1 MAMEERIAKFIA
13 AMRAAGVRISVAE
26 SQDAWRAITHTG
38 AIDRHMFRN
47 GLRTTLVKD
56 AQDFTTF
63 DELFPLYFGAS
74 VPPLQDLMANLSQ
87 EQQQMLQEA
96 MQQTLEEMARN
107 LQKLLESLL
116 NGRGPSPS
124 DLQDLAEQ
132 AGMDQMS
139 PTASPYQAQRYARRM
154 QQLLGM
160 DQLQELLEQLWEL
173 LAEQGMDPATIQ
185 ELKAQMAENTAAV
198 QEQIG
203 DYAGMQVRDRMAEQ
217 TRQDRPLNDLMQRPF
232 DSLNNR
238 EMDQLRDEIRRL
250 AARLRSRAALR
261 QKRGKK
267 GKLDAKATL
276 RANLRFGSVPFEIK
290 MKQRRR
296 KPKLVVILDIS
307 TSMRPVAE
315 FFLRLLYELQDQI
328 QKTRS
333 FAFID
338 HLEDVSQDLSTLQ
351 PDSAVETILTKM
363 PPGYYSTDLGGSL
376 RQFAAEYFETVDSR
390 TTVILLGDGRNNY
403 NDPALDTFRDIG
415 QRARK
420 TIWMNPEYPT
430 QWGTGDSDMQ
440 LYQPLCDEIYQVR
453 NLEQLAH
460 AIDRMLT

>member
-1 MAMEERIAKFIA
+1 MEERIAKFIA
-13 AMRAAGVRISVAE
+13 AMRAAGVRVSVAE
-26 SQDAWRAITHTG
+26 SQDAWQAITHTG
-38 AIDRHMFRN
+38 ATDRILFRN
-47 GLRTTLVKD
+47 GLRATLIKD
-56 AQDFTTF
+56 AQDFSTF
-63 DELFPLYFGAS
+63 DELFPLYFGSS
-74 VPPLQDLMANLSQ
+74 VPPLQDIMANLSP

-96 MQQTLEEMARN
+96 MQQALDDLKRN
-107 LQKLLESLL
+107 LEQLLDRLL
-116 NGRGPSPS
+116 NGRGPTPTE
-124 DLQDLAEQ
+124 LQDLAEQ
-132 AGMDQMS
+132 AGMDQMT
-139 PTASPYQAQRYARRM
+139 PNYSPYQAQRYARRM
-154 QQLLGM
+154 QQLMGM
-160 DQLQELLEQLWEL
+160 DQLRDLLEQVWEL
-173 LAEQGMDPATIQ
+173 LAEQGMDPATID
-185 ELKAQMAENTAAV
+185 ELKAQLAENQATL

-203 DYAGMQVRDRMAEQ
+203 EYAGMQALDRMAEQ
-217 TRQDRPLNDLMQRPF
+217 TRQERPLNDLMQRPF
-232 DSLNNR
+232 GSLNNR
-238 EMDQLRDEIRRL
+238 EMDQLREEIRRL

-261 QKRGKK
+261 HKRGKR

-338 HLEDVSQDLSTLQ
+338 HLEDVSQDLTTRQ
-351 PDSAVETILTKM
+351 PDQAVQVILTKM
-363 PPGYYSTDLGGSL
+363 PPGYYSTDLGWSL
-376 RQFAAEYFETVDSR
+376 RQFVTDHFETVDSR

-420 TIWMNPEYPT
+420 LIWLNPEHPA
-430 QWGTGDSDMQ
+430 QWGTGDSDMH
-440 LYQPLCDEIYQVR
+440 LYQPLCDEIYQVK
-453 NLEQLAH
+453 NLDQLTH
-460 AIDRMLT
+460 AIDQMLA